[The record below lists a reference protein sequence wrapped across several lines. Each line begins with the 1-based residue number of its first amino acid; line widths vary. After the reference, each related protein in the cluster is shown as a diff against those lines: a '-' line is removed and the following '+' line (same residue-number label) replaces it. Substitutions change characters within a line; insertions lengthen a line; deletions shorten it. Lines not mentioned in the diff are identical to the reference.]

1 MRGCWTALG
10 LVAALVAT
18 LLAAPAI
25 SPESSRSA
33 GEKIE
38 RLGNLKAAPGSR
50 VILTQDEINSY
61 LHYDFASE
69 IPPGLTD
76 PDIRLDA
83 DRVTGHA
90 TVDFAEWQAA
100 NGESPGMLMGLLLRG
115 QRRIE
120 VVCRYTSANGSG
132 RVDIESVRIA
142 NVSVSP
148 TVVNFLME
156 EVVQPRYPAAVVGR
170 PVPLDYNL
178 RQVKIEPG
186 RAVFVLR

>member
-1 MRGCWTALG
+1 MRGWCVTLG
-10 LVAALVAT
+10 LAAT

-25 SPESSRSA
+25 SPESSHA
-33 GEKIE
+33 AAEKIE

-61 LHYDFASE
+61 LRYDFASE
-69 IPPGLTD
+69 IPAGVTD
-76 PDIRLDA
+76 PDIRLEA

-100 NGESPGMLMGLLLRG
+100 RGESPGMLMGLLLRG

-120 VVCRYTSANGSG
+120 VVCHYTSANGTG

-142 NVSVSP
+142 NVTVSP
-148 TVVNFLME
+148 AVVNFLME

-170 PVPLDYNL
+170 AVPLDYHL
-178 RQVKIEPG
+178 QQVKIEPG
-186 RAVFVLR
+186 RAVFLVR

>member
-1 MRGCWTALG
+1 MRRLGAALG
-10 LVAALVAT
+10 LAAALV
-18 LLAAPAI
+18 AAPAI

-38 RLGNLKAAPGSR
+38 RLANLEAAPGSH

-61 LHYDFASE
+61 LRYDFASQ
-69 IPPGLTD
+69 IPAGITD

-100 NGESPGMLMGLLLRG
+100 KGKSPGMLMGLLLRG

-120 VVCRYTSANGSG
+120 VVCHYTSANGSG

-148 TVVNFLME
+148 AVVNFLME
-156 EVVQPRYPAAVVGR
+156 EVVQPRYPAAVAGR
-170 PVPLDYNL
+170 PAPLDYNL